1 MMNRSVSEPSSAI
14 RVVGTPIGHAPRI
27 TARIGVPTLKVMT
40 VCDIFQSEGAI
51 GLLDESKQDPHVRR
65 VDEDFF
71 TPNVEEL
78 LQGLTSPL
86 KVVHNVAPA
95 EIRKHLNAW
104 KDSAV
109 DEVRALEGMKGINRL
124 RGKKAIEAA
133 AQGDVQI
140 LPAKTV
146 FTAKPGKGEN
156 YYRRKCRV
164 VGCGNFEKKNP
175 EHELFAGGIPADVL
189 RACLINASAQGLQ
202 AWITDVKNA
211 FLLAPIPEES
221 GSKILL
227 RPPKILEEMNI
238 TEPGELWEINRAV
251 YGLRQ
256 SPRWWS
262 IYRDKVLSEAVW
274 NGPHGRTRLRQSSVE
289 SNLWFMVTDDGRT
302 VGYMIV
308 YVDDLMMLA
317 NSGDA
322 NALFA
327 WIKENWECTPL
338 QCATADEPITF
349 LGVEIQESEGQT
361 GFCLR
366 QRGYIEELTRL
377 YNTPIVHRASPLP
390 REWTKEFPEQEVPQ
404 CPLTLRKAQK
414 ITGELLWIAQR
425 SRPDIAHEV
434 GVMSSW
440 VTRAPTIV
448 YKFGMRVLE
457 FLNTTKD
464 LSLSMTPV
472 SGASK
477 GIVIYTDASYAPYGG
492 HSISGILVQ
501 YMGRNILWKSKRQ
514 SIVCLST
521 AEAELV
527 AACEGVM
534 LGQSTEA
541 LVKELT
547 IIDEPMQLLV
557 DNLAA
562 IIISEGGGSGRT
574 RHLRVRSCFIKD
586 LVDKNE
592 LIVSHCPGDI
602 QLADILTKVLG
613 DPDTNFLE
621 NSWV

>member
-1 MMNRSVSEPSSAI
+1 
-14 RVVGTPIGHAPRI
+14 
-27 TARIGVPTLKVMT
+27 
-40 VCDIFQSEGAI
+40 
-51 GLLDESKQDPHVRR
+51 
-65 VDEDFF
+65 
-71 TPNVEEL
+71 
-78 LQGLTSPL
+78 
-86 KVVHNVAPA
+86 
-95 EIRKHLNAW
+95 
-104 KDSAV
+104 
-109 DEVRALEGMKGINRL
+109 MKGINRL

-562 IIISEGGGSGRT
+562 IIISEGG
-574 RHLRVRSCFIKD
+574 
-586 LVDKNE
+586 
-592 LIVSHCPGDI
+592 DI
-602 QLADILTKVLG
+602 QLADILTKVLLSTG
-613 DPDTNFLE
+613 AEVDDPDVLRHEQREWLVLREDARGPFLPSDLFYE
-621 NSWV
+621 TQQIARAASTGHWLGSICSAFAAKQLRLRTVERTERQPQEFVFEAATAFFVATARLKPRSR